1 MESGNVTITRAMIEA
16 EDELLEKEAARTGL
30 FAKIRRTSKYYGQDG
45 GKAFSVSLFS
55 DGEYIVHG
63 NDNRYRLADVD
74 IYWSNNA
81 GQLFKA

>member
-16 EDELLEKEAARTGL
+16 EDQHLEQEAKRTGL
-30 FAKIRRTSKYYGQDG
+30 FAKIRKTSKYFGQDG
-45 GKAFSVSLFS
+45 GKAFPVSLFS

-63 NDNRYRLADVD
+63 NGNRYRLADVD
-74 IYWSNNA
+74 IYWSNSA